1 MDRLAPRSPA
11 SAAPSGQ
18 AGPAAAT
25 HPDKRRLGSRHHR
38 RVHLLLK
45 LSGVVTLTLCTG
57 WVVLFGLMG
66 QWPLMAVMLLMAL
79 SGGACWGLAGRGNVE
94 VAGTLLLLTMFLL
107 IGFICLVVD
116 VPSARVPRSTHH
128 FFLPMAAGAA
138 MVLRGGRPWVRNA
151 VVGSFLAAFVVLST
165 STFGFQTPYV
175 LPDEIRAIGSWIDSG
190 VAAAALFMVLY
201 VMQADVEA
209 RNAFEADLC
218 QAVVAGQFVLHYQ
231 PQVDADGRLFGAEA
245 LVRWQHP
252 RRGLVSPGLFIEL
265 AEKNGLI
272 LQLGEWVLRQACA
285 HLADWAKEPATAQL
299 TMSVNVSARQFRQP
313 DFVAQVMSIIGR
325 SGVDPRRLK
334 LELTESMLAHNVDDI
349 IHKMTALKAHGVGFS
364 LDDFG
369 TGYSSLAYLQR
380 MPLDQLKIDQAF
392 VRHLQD
398 NPKDKAIART
408 VIELG
413 QNLHLAVIAEGVE
426 TEAQREMLASLGC
439 PAFQGYLYGKPMPE
453 EALRVF
459 ARERFAHPPE
469 QKADREAAT
478 DAKASPPASRIQH
491 PAPVKG

>member
-1 MDRLAPRSPA
+1 MDRTAPPLAA
-11 SAAPSGQ
+11 QAAPSGT
-18 AGPAAAT
+18 AAKPVAEN
-25 HPDKRRLGSRHHR
+25 PDKRRLGGRHR
-38 RVHLLLK
+38 KRVHLLLQ
-45 LSGVVTLTLCTG
+45 LSGVLTLTLCTG
-57 WVVLFGLMG
+57 WVVFFGLMG
-66 QWPLMAVMLLMAL
+66 QWPVMGVMLLMAL
-79 SGGACWGLAGRGNVE
+79 SGGVCWGLAGRGNFE

-107 IGFICLVVD
+107 ICFVCLVVD
-116 VPSARVPRSTHH
+116 VPSAKVPRSTHH
-128 FFLPMAAGAA
+128 FFLPMAAGSA

-165 STFGFQTPYV
+165 STFGFDTPYA
-175 LPDEIRAIGSWIDSG
+175 LSDEIRAIGSWIDSG
-190 VAAAALFMVLY
+190 IAAAALFMVLY

-231 PQVDADGRLFGAEA
+231 PQVDANGRLFGAEA

-285 HLADWAKEPATAQL
+285 HLAEWAKDPATTQL
-299 TMSVNVSARQFRQP
+299 TVSVNVSARQFRQP
-313 DFVAQVMSIIGR
+313 DFVAQVMAIVER

-334 LELTESMLAHNVDDI
+334 LELTESMLADNVDDI
-349 IHKMTALKAHGVGFS
+349 IHKMTELKAHGVGFS

-408 VIELG
+408 VIDLG
-413 QNLHLAVIAEGVE
+413 QNLQLAVIAEGVE
-426 TEAQREMLASLGC
+426 TEAQRDMLTTLGC

-453 EALRVF
+453 DELRAF
-459 ARERFAHPPE
+459 ARERHAGP
-469 QKADREAAT
+469 
-478 DAKASPPASRIQH
+478 S
-491 PAPVKG
+491 APVEPALEAQAAERRETVKG